1 MNCRTSSHGYRYCP
15 HLGPNCVVLPWSL
28 CHPNNSVRS
37 FWAALMALGKD
48 ERPGAGGQQVVAS
61 VACGAQSNSSIIKVH
76 NGIAT
81 ITPVMESI
89 KALVASW

>member
-1 MNCRTSSHGYRYCP
+1 
-15 HLGPNCVVLPWSL
+15 
-28 CHPNNSVRS
+28 
-37 FWAALMALGKD
+37 MALGKD
-48 ERPGAGGQQVVAS
+48 EGPGAGGQQVVAS

-89 KALVASW
+89 KALVASL